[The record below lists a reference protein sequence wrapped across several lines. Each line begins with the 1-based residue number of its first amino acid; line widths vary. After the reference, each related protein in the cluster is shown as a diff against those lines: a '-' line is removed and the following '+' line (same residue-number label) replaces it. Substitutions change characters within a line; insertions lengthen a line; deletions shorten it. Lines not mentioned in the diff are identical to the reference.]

1 MTDRRNQQTAAVQ
14 LKQVH
19 ARIEQWRDSRTKR
32 SRIPQDIWD
41 DATRL
46 GTELGVYPV
55 ARALRLDY
63 QVLRQRV
70 DQRVAGIGKDGG
82 RTDGFIE
89 LSGAQLVGEARA
101 ESVVEISDNTGVRV
115 TVRLTARQP
124 LDVGA
129 LVDRFLGAR

>member
-1 MTDRRNQQTAAVQ
+1 MTDRWNQETAAAQ
-14 LKQVH
+14 LKRVH
-19 ARIEQWRDSRTKR
+19 ARIERWRDSRTKR

-46 GTELGVYPV
+46 GTELGVYAV

-70 DQRVAGIGKDGG
+70 EQRVAGIGKDGG

-115 TVRLTARQP
+115 TVRLAPQQP